1 MKFIKNDG
9 TDIGQVRLILQHA
22 RQYAFGHNLNS
33 RLFANLR
40 GAANAVAH
48 GFPNRFANC
57 LRHAFSCGA
66 RCKAAWF
73 EHKDA
78 ASG

>member
-22 RQYAFGHNLNS
+22 CQDAFSHNLNS

-57 LRHAFSCGA
+57 LRHALSGGA

-73 EHKDA
+73 EHKYA